1 MSQVFVIR
9 NQHGLYLS
17 KQQEWVDGSDN
28 QVLFRCAHH
37 DEAINTV
44 FEVSAKD
51 IMLRAET
58 LACPL
63 DAKNHP
69 RVEAAGQFD
78 FDAEADPAD
87 TAPAGEMDTGAIGAD
102 GTEAL
107 PPEAGAASPQTAM
120 AAPFATDPG

>member
-51 IMLRAET
+51 IALRAEAI
-58 LACPL
+58 ACPL
-63 DAKNHP
+63 DARNHP

-78 FDAEADPAD
+78 FDAEPDSAAV
-87 TAPAGEMDTGAIGAD
+87 GEDAAESVAD
-102 GTEAL
+102 GSEAI
-107 PPEAGAASPQTAM
+107 PPEARDADLSVY
-120 AAPFATDPG
+120 PG